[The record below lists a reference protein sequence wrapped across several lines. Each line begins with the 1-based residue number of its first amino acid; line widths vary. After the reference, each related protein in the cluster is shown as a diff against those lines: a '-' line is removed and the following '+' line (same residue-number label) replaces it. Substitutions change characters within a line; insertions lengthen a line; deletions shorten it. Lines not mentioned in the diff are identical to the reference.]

1 MPLGP
6 RSYEV
11 SKNTWLLPSRRPSF
25 FCTSNQSSFTFVS
38 TSNITL
44 SSSIIYSLHKG
55 LLTALC
61 LLYSYVPPNSP
72 QIVNWIYLRHK
83 SDHNPM
89 VSSKSFSSPLLPAG
103 YNLYACR
110 HDLFFLTCLGLML
123 WVSWHT
129 TIYICIL
136 SASFSFSMLLLWHII
151 QYRTYSIQLYFSSF
165 S

>member
-1 MPLGP
+1 MRLGP

-11 SKNTWLLPSRRPSF
+11 SKNTWLLPSRRSPF

-44 SSSIIYSLHKG
+44 SSYIIYSLHKG

-72 QIVNWIYLRHK
+72 QIVNLIYLRYK

-89 VSSKSFSSPLLPAG
+89 AYSKSFSSPTPACRIQPICMICSFLPAQVS
-103 YNLYACR
+103 CSE
-110 HDLFFLTCLGLML
+110 CLV
-123 WVSWHT
+123 VSWHT
-129 TIYICIL
+129 TIYICTLTAFL
-136 SASFSFSMLLLWHII
+136 SFFYATSMTHN
-151 QYRTYSIQLYFSSF
+151 SI
-165 S
+165 